1 MYNYSKKGE
10 KVYPNN
16 YRGINLLNTN
26 NKNYNAEN
34 YGENPTRRRTTRI
47 SKWAVMHRCPV
58 KAFKGKDFGR

>member
-47 SKWAVMHRCPV
+47 SK
-58 KAFKGKDFGR
+58 